1 VDKGYDIGIGT
12 DGDADRLGIIDENGH
27 YIHPNDILSLL
38 YYYMLKYKGW
48 KGDVVR
54 NLATTH
60 LLDRIAEGFGQKSH
74 EVPVGFKHIS
84 STMEATGALIGGE
97 SSGGLTLRGHIMG
110 KDGIFSATLLIELLA
125 VSGKSINGLM
135 AEIHERFGE
144 FHMVEN
150 DCRFDE
156 TDKPRLMKLL
166 FEDKQIPKFSLEVDK
181 VSYRDGLKV
190 YFKNGGW
197 IIARFSGTE
206 PLLRVFAEM
215 SSEKLAAQVAEEM
228 TTFLGI

>member
-1 VDKGYDIGIGT
+1 
-12 DGDADRLGIIDENGH
+12 
-27 YIHPNDILSLL
+27 
-38 YYYMLKYKGW
+38 
-48 KGDVVR
+48 
-54 NLATTH
+54 
-60 LLDRIAEGFGQKSH
+60 
-74 EVPVGFKHIS
+74 
-84 STMEATGALIGGE
+84 
-97 SSGGLTLRGHIMG
+97 
-110 KDGIFSATLLIELLA
+110 
-125 VSGKSINGLM
+125 M

-156 TDKPRLMKLL
+156 ADKPRLEKLL
-166 FEDKQIPKFSLEVDK
+166 FVDKKIPKFSLEVDK

-215 SSEKLAAQVAEEM
+215 STQKQAHAVGEEM
-228 TTFLGI
+228 KEFLGI